1 MIENDNDGDDDD
13 IYNID
18 DISGDDYN
26 IYGFKVVDDIDVVE
40 ISMITLMICW

>member
-1 MIENDNDGDDDD
+1 MIENDNDGDDYN
-13 IYNID
+13 IYNND

-40 ISMITLMICW
+40 ISMITLMIC